1 MNAADRELLTIL
13 EKELPRIKAAR
24 TRQNLPQF
32 VESDRKTSRQKDED
46 EEHERERKK
55 LEEKF
60 FTGKIKSGSKIL
72 GHDPLKSV
80 YYHPQFNPYGMPP
93 PGMPWEDF
101 SSDDD
106 GDTDEDVKAIP
117 MPLDTPSPSSNEPEQ
132 SMDTKGQYVVADLN
146 PIASQEEVVKVSYE
160 AAPVIRDLTAETTAF
175 VPNAIKRKLPTI
187 PDHPAQISSEEQ
199 RIEISVPVT
208 EESMDKGDFS
218 EVNEGIEPTNT
229 VKRRR
234 AVVAAP
240 DV

>member
-1 MNAADRELLTIL
+1 MPL
-13 EKELPRIKAAR
+13 IKAAR
-24 TRQNLPQF
+24 TRHNLPQF
-32 VESDRKTSRQKDED
+32 VESERKTTRQKSED

-55 LEEKF
+55 LEDKF
-60 FTGKIKSGSKIL
+60 LRGKIKSGSKIL

-80 YYHPQFNPYGMPP
+80 YYHPDFNPYGMPP
-93 PGMPWEDF
+93 PGMPWEDL

-117 MPLDTPSPSSNEPEQ
+117 MPLDTPSPSLSEPEQ
-132 SMDTKGQYVVADLN
+132 SRNTMAQNVVTDSN
-146 PIASQEEVVKVSYE
+146 TVASQEETIQISYE

-175 VPNAIKRKLPTI
+175 VPNAIKRKLPSM
-187 PDHPAQISSEEQ
+187 PDYPSQISSDEQ
-199 RIEISVPVT
+199 LIESAVPLI
-208 EESMDKGDFS
+208 EESMDKRGNAAA
-218 EVNEGIEPTNT
+218 NEGFEATSP